1 MLKNLI
7 LLVRYRN
14 RIGMFE
20 GVVNKN
26 AVSFRS
32 KQTSESLYIDC
43 SRDHNYD
50 LIPRKLNMFGLE
62 ERGKIADILF

>member
-1 MLKNLI
+1 
-7 LLVRYRN
+7 
-14 RIGMFE
+14 MFE

>member
-1 MLKNLI
+1 
-7 LLVRYRN
+7 
-14 RIGMFE
+14 MFE
-20 GVVNKN
+20 RVVNEN
-26 AVSFRS
+26 VVNFRS

-50 LIPRKLNMFGLE
+50 LILRKLCMFGLA